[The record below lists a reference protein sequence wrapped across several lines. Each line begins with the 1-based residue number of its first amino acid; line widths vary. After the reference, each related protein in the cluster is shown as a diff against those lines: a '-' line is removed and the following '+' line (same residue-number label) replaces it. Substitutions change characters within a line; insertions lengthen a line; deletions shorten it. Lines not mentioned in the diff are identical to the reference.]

1 MTECAAVRKN
11 GLDSCAGSEAFSLIE
26 HFSGSGMHARAFREG
41 GERAAEVDIIHG
53 HGHDILK
60 PSGMGHLDCA
70 MLHIILTAS

>member
-1 MTECAAVRKN
+1 M
-11 GLDSCAGSEAFSLIE
+11 IE
-26 HFSGSGMHARAFREG
+26 HFSGIGMHARAFREG